1 MALIE
6 SREQIQRVK
15 TAIEG
20 FDEQLEG
27 GIPSGYVCLM
37 AGMSGTMKSS
47 IAFNVIYNA
56 AKEGKNCLYLS
67 LEQSS
72 QSLLNHLIAMGFDLN
87 AVNVVVLSDV
97 TKVDKCVQA
106 VQQGKGTLIVTD
118 LGAIRKEMG
127 DIKSMSADAD
137 WLNAIKNVLKQL
149 KDGKALDCF
158 VLDSLSA
165 MYSLTRM
172 ENPRTELF
180 HVFEF
185 FRDLGTTS
193 LLVAE
198 TFGDDLKYAEY
209 GVEDYLSDG
218 IFHLAMVRDGRK
230 IRRELRV
237 VKMRATNCNM
247 DVFILDYKSQKF
259 RALTKLPY

>member
-1 MALIE
+1 MSLIE
-6 SREQIQRVK
+6 SGEKIKRIK
-15 TAIEG
+15 TSIEG
-20 FDEQLEG
+20 FDDQLEG
-27 GIPSGYVCLM
+27 GVPEGYVCLV

-47 IAFNVIYNA
+47 VAFNIIYNSVV
-56 AKEGKNCLYLS
+56 EGRNALYLS

-72 QSLLNHLIAMGFDLN
+72 TSLLNHLIAMGFDLSK
-87 AVNVVVLSDV
+87 VNVVVLSDV
-97 TKVDKCVQA
+97 TKVDKA
-106 VQQGKGTLIVTD
+106 VDALKAAKGSLIITD
-118 LGAIRKEMG
+118 LGAIRKELG

-137 WLNAIKNVLKQL
+137 WMNAIKNLLKQL
-149 KDGKALDCF
+149 KNNGVLDIF

-185 FRDLGTTS
+185 FRDLQITAF
-193 LLVAE
+193 LVAE
-198 TFGDDLKYAEY
+198 MFGDDQKFAEY

-218 IFHLAMVRDGRK
+218 IFHLAMVREGRK
-230 IRRELRV
+230 VRRELRV
-237 VKMRATNCNM
+237 VKLRATNCNM
-247 DVFILDYKSQKF
+247 DVFILDYKDNRF